1 MIQRK
6 YCSTIPVFIKQVFC
20 NAVNIFT
27 TQVKQLIERRH
38 QIHSYIET
46 RIDEQRKTFD
56 PQNIR
61 NLLDLYLE
69 QEGHTDAKMSGTPF
83 SFTNPIY
90 SCKFIKI
97 TYSIQRGN
105 DVLFIGI
112 KPNTVFLQESGCRPL
127 TKLSYHFYVFD
138 YLSVH
143 LYIANSVTTSHRWC
157 NGQRAR
163 LVSGRSWVRTLI
175 WSSQRL

>member
-38 QIHSYIET
+38 QIQSYIET

-112 KPNTVFLQESGCRPL
+112 KPNTVFFTGIR
-127 TKLSYHFYVFD
+127 LSAFDKTILSLLRILLSKCSFIYSKQCYH
-138 YLSVH
+138 
-143 LYIANSVTTSHRWC
+143 ITSM
-157 NGQRAR
+157 
-163 LVSGRSWVRTLI
+163 V
-175 WSSQRL
+175 

>member
-1 MIQRK
+1 MLRAWLRSDKYQK

-38 QIHSYIET
+38 QIQSYIET

-61 NLLDLYLE
+61 NFLDLYLE

-83 SFTNPIY
+83 SFTNPIEY
-90 SCKFIKI
+90 VILMNLHEYMGLVNENGVPDIFASVCPSC
-97 TYSIQRGN
+97 SR
-105 DVLFIGI
+105 
-112 KPNTVFLQESGCRPL
+112 
-127 TKLSYHFYVFD
+127 
-138 YLSVH
+138 
-143 LYIANSVTTSHRWC
+143 
-157 NGQRAR
+157 
-163 LVSGRSWVRTLI
+163 
-175 WSSQRL
+175 